1 MHVHGT
7 IRLDKTT
14 KNLAKR
20 LRRGEIALIDHTD
33 IDATSA
39 EMLIERGVAAVV
51 NAAQSVSGRYP
62 NAGPGILLDAGVP
75 ILDAVG
81 GEVFSLVREGQRV
94 EIEGNALHCDGVVL
108 AEGEELTPEK
118 LTEELAAARRNLG
131 SELHKFVEN
140 TLSYLDK
147 EKSVLLDTPRFP
159 PLRTQMRGRHVLVV
173 VRGAGFKEDLRII
186 RGYLREMKPVLIG
199 VDGGADAL
207 IEMGRKPH
215 IIVGD
220 MDSVTD
226 EALRCG
232 AELVVHAYADGGKA
246 PGLAR
251 IQRLGLRAQVVPLTG
266 TSEDLAMLLAHEKGA
281 ELIVAVGAHS
291 SLEDFLDKG
300 RGGMSST
307 FLARLKV
314 GSRLVDAKGVSRLYR
329 GRLRKTEVVMLL
341 AACVIVLLT
350 VWSVSPT
357 AQEILQGLLNNL
369 IALTLRLRFIFKT

>member
-159 PLRTQMRGRHVLVV
+159 PLRTQMRGRHALVV

-226 EALRCG
+226 EALKCG
-232 AELVVHAYADGGKA
+232 AELVVHAYADGSDA

-251 IQRLGLRAQVVPLTG
+251 IQRLGLQAQVVPLTG